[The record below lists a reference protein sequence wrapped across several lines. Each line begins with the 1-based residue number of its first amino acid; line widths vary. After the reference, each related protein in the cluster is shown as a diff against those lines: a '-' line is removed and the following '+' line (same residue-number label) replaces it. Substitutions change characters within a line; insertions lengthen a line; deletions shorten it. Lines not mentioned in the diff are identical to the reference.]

1 MEKII
6 FEDLPSTKT
15 PLNAENL
22 NQIQNNIENA
32 IIEVDDKVKE
42 INNKNIYSTEE
53 IKTNKIWI
61 DDKPIYKITIE
72 RSISTGSSQLKISN
86 LNIETL
92 VDYNAICR
100 RNSVNSN
107 EDYEKP
113 YYFSETDYYRIFFRK
128 TTNTIETRLQN
139 TYTNNIERITLE
151 YTKTTD

>member
-32 IIEVDDKVKE
+32 IIEIDDKVKE

-53 IKTNKIWI
+53 QIIGIWLDKPLYRKVVDVGNLPENNTMEVAHGILNFGRMIKISGTVFSQTGNNFPLPYSSVDMLGDNIMVYCNAANIVIKT
-61 DDKPIYKITIE
+61 
-72 RSISTGSSQLKISN
+72 GSNRTHLAGYVI
-86 LNIETL
+86 
-92 VDYNAICR
+92 
-100 RNSVNSN
+100 
-107 EDYEKP
+107 
-113 YYFSETDYYRIFFRK
+113 
-128 TTNTIETRLQN
+128 
-139 TYTNNIERITLE
+139 LE